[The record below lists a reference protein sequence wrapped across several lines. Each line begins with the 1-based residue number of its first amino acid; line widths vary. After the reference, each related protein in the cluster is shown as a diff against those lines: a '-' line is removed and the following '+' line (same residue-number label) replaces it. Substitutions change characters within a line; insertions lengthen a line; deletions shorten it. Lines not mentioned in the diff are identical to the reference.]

1 MRLLSVSA
9 VPLVLL
15 IGGCWDSVTQL
26 PGTTK
31 LIDDLPRVANST
43 AAPCRMQRE
52 VAAQNS
58 YIASIQEQK
67 AVTYKAPCDVDKSR
81 IASNDNPKDVK
92 P

>member
-1 MRLLSVSA
+1 
-9 VPLVLL
+9 
-15 IGGCWDSVTQL
+15 
-26 PGTTK
+26 
-31 LIDDLPRVANST
+31 
-43 AAPCRMQRE
+43 MQRE